1 MKFQFYLP
9 EGLELADYEQFSR
22 LAYQKFPQGGVAKGR
37 KSLCTTGGLS
47 VAMGLLILVLHL
59 KSMAVGWALL
69 SGAMMLM
76 GGWFLYKYGFA
87 FFRYAAAHTYK
98 KASAQ
103 RSAVTVT
110 LDETGVENAT
120 ETSSYRCDYADV
132 RHLYRVE
139 RLYVLLSEQG
149 SAFLLPRRALVEGNA
164 DELEGFLCEKTGC
177 AVEPV
182 GK

>member
-59 KSMAVGWALL
+59 KSMAVGWAVL
-69 SGAMMLM
+69 SGAMILM
-76 GGWFLYKYGFA
+76 GAWFLYKYGFA
-87 FFRYAAAHTYK
+87 FFHYAAAHTYK

-120 ETSSYRCDYADV
+120 ETSSYRCDYA
-132 RHLYRVE
+132 
-139 RLYVLLSEQG
+139 
-149 SAFLLPRRALVEGNA
+149 
-164 DELEGFLCEKTGC
+164 
-177 AVEPV
+177 
-182 GK
+182 

>member
-1 MKFQFYLP
+1 MRFQFYLP
-9 EGLELADYEQFSR
+9 DGLEFDDYLEFNR
-22 LAYQKFPQGGVAKGR
+22 LSYQKFPNPGLVHGR

-87 FFRYAAAHTYK
+87 FFRYSAAHTMHQT
-98 KASAQ
+98 KAH

-110 LDETGVENAT
+110 LYDDAVENAT
-120 ETSSYRCDYADV
+120 ESSSYRCAYTDV

-139 RLYVLLSEQG
+139 RLYVLLSDEG
-149 SAFLLPRRALVEGNA
+149 SAFLLPRRAMTVGKPE
-164 DELEGFLCEKTGC
+164 ELEDFLQRSTGC
-177 AVEPV
+177 ELEII
-182 GK
+182 K